1 MALSWGK
8 KIAAGVA
15 AVGLSALGFAAL
27 AVPAGADDGHD
38 GAPSGSGGDVSAQSD
53 VSNFTT
59 VFGTDVAYAGLG
71 TMRGDGT
78 GTITVS
84 GVTGTV
90 TKVYMYWHGPTNS
103 DDPSANATVS
113 IGGQSVTGTNLG
125 FSSSN
130 CWSSTN
136 SQAYRADVTSI
147 VTGNGAY
154 PLTNFLKSDADIN
167 GVELVVFYDDGNA
180 ANNRDVVIF
189 DGNDSNQPNSFDT
202 PGWDVTLSGINYTS
216 GSAALELIV
225 SDGQTFPES
234 EVTINSQ
241 PFLAAGD
248 LFDGNTVPAGNGDD
262 HSGGLWDQ
270 DNYDVTSY
278 LTPGPN
284 TLSIQ
289 SPVGGSDCLSLVAAA
304 IDLPA
309 GSAPNQPPP
318 VAPLQP
324 VAEPIVLAP
333 KFTG

>member
-1 MALSWGK
+1 MGSTLSMK
-8 KIAAGVA
+8 VRAGVA
-15 AVGLSALGFAAL
+15 IVGLSALGFAAL
-27 AVPAGADDGHD
+27 AVPAGADDGH
-38 GAPSGSGGDVSAQSD
+38 GGSSSPSGGSDVSAQSD
-53 VSNFTT
+53 VTNFTT
-59 VFGTDVAYAGLG
+59 VFNTDVAYAGLG
-71 TMRGDGT
+71 KMRGVGT

-90 TKVYMYWHGPTNS
+90 SKVYMYWHGPTNS
-103 DDPSANATVS
+103 SDPNANATVS
-113 IGGQSVTGTNLG
+113 IGGQSVTGTNIG

-130 CWSSTN
+130 CWPFTN
-136 SQAYRADVTSI
+136 SQAYRADVTSV

-154 PLTNFLKSDADIN
+154 PLANFVQNGADIN

-180 ANNRDVVIF
+180 ANNRDVVLF

-216 GSAALELIV
+216 GNAALELIV
-225 SDGQTFPES
+225 SDGQAFPES

-248 LFDGNTVPAGNGDD
+248 LFDGNTVPGGDGAD
-262 HSGGLWDQ
+262 ASGFLWDQ
-270 DNYDVTSY
+270 HNYDITSY

-284 TLSIQ
+284 TLSVQ
-289 SPVGGSDCLSLVAAA
+289 SPVGGNDCLSLIVAG

-318 VAPLQP
+318 LEP
-324 VAEPIVLAP
+324 VAEPIVIAP
-333 KFTG
+333 RFTG